1 MANERD
7 EIQAKNQELDEEI
20 DEYDRQIGGEDMKL
34 GELTEQAR
42 LIAEEI
48 DAKEQELI

>member
-7 EIQAKNQELDEEI
+7 EIQAKNYELDEEI
-20 DEYDRQIGGEDMKL
+20 SEYDRQLGGEEQKL

-42 LIAEEI
+42 LIAEDI
-48 DAKEQELI
+48 DAKE